1 MEKVLHSLSGFLLR
15 MENYLVTE
23 KGTIL
28 SWRRVLGSIF
38 LLTLLAIFTGCGIRS
53 IPTAYNEVEAQWAEV
68 QNQFKRRAD
77 LVRFALQS
85 LIAIEAGR
93 RLAAM
98 GGTAKKVKR
107 PRRRRS
113 GSAA

>member
-1 MEKVLHSLSGFLLR
+1 MNLTIEDKLFRRAS
-15 MENYLVTE
+15 EVT
-23 KGTIL
+23 
-28 SWRRVLGSIF
+28 
-38 LLTLLAIFTGCGIRS
+38 GI
-53 IPTAYNEVEAQWAEV
+53 
-68 QNQFKRRAD
+68 KRRAD

-98 GGTAKKVKR
+98 GGTGKKVKR

>member
-1 MEKVLHSLSGFLLR
+1 MNLTIEDKLFRRAS
-15 MENYLVTE
+15 EVT
-23 KGTIL
+23 
-28 SWRRVLGSIF
+28 
-38 LLTLLAIFTGCGIRS
+38 GI
-53 IPTAYNEVEAQWAEV
+53 
-68 QNQFKRRAD
+68 KRRAD
-77 LVRFALQS
+77 LIRFALQS